1 MTYFSHHSFVG
12 GMLLPDG
19 FYKTLRDFYKDG
31 HRMDVICELELL
43 KYYAMHPKVREREE
57 RLAEELLKKY
67 IFQGIYFAFYK
78 NLGQYLIQKYQLYD
92 KSFIEYH
99 SRRHSRVKL
108 HSIRIGQMGEAQDKP
123 AIGERRE
130 EEGGAYTVEEM
141 AESYDGIFVKK
152 VVLFRGEA
160 LQYYISEET
169 DGKEELTESGMLSY
183 QAREGAV
190 PEGRYE
196 KLNEIIRQR
205 ALGHTDS
212 FRAKM
217 LEYEQ
222 LDNAAERLFTII

>member
-1 MTYFSHHSFVG
+1 MHS
-12 GMLLPDG
+12 DIRA
-19 FYKTLRDFYKDG
+19 K
-31 HRMDVICELELL
+31 
-43 KYYAMHPKVREREE
+43 EE
-57 RLAEELLKKY
+57 YIAEALLKKY
-67 IFQGIYFAFYK
+67 MFQGIYFAFYK
-78 NLGQYLIQKYQLYD
+78 NLGKQLVQKYQLYD

-99 SRRHSRVKL
+99 SQKHSRVRL
-108 HSIRIGQMGEAQDKP
+108 HSIRVGQIGETQDKP
-123 AIGERRE
+123 AIGEHKE
-130 EEGGAYTVEEM
+130 DTGAVYTMEDM

-169 DGKEELTESGMLSY
+169 DGKEEMAESGMLSY
-183 QAREGAV
+183 QPMQGST

-196 KLNEIIRQR
+196 KLNEIIKQK
-205 ALGHTDS
+205 AQGHMDS